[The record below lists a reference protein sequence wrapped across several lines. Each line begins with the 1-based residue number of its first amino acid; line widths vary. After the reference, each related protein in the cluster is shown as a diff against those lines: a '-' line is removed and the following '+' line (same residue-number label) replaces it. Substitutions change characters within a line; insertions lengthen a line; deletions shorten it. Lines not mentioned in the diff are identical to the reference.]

1 MMSTAPLV
9 VRDANP
15 AAPVHRTPAPFVP
28 VVPGVI
34 EDRVCGAGRTE
45 LKYCVPAPVSEWVL
59 DVARLFLVPDVLA
72 LGPRQRVTSLYLDT
86 PQLTFLR
93 WHRERA
99 GDRFKLRI
107 RRYGEQPAPTLY
119 AELKRKTGSVVRKRR
134 AAFPAKALHTVLESS
149 GVPDSAAS
157 PQDTKNLREFAYH
170 RWLSGATPTM
180 LVTCLREPLRDP
192 DDETAVTV
200 DRDLRYQPTRRADL
214 IGNACAW
221 QPIPLPCA
229 SGPATAL
236 VELKYGVRPPAWMDE
251 LIVQLIP
258 WRVSFS
264 KYVAAMNECAAGE
277 NC

>member
-9 VRDANP
+9 VSDDSP
-15 AAPVHRTPAPFVP
+15 VAPLHRKPGPFG
-28 VVPGVI
+28 PGFI
-34 EDRVCGAGRTE
+34 EDRLPTPGRME
-45 LKYCVPAPVSEWVL
+45 LKYSVPAAVSEIVL
-59 DVARLFLVPDVLA
+59 GVARTYLVPDVLA

-93 WHRERA
+93 WHRDRA

-107 RRYGEQPAPTLY
+107 RGYGEQPGPTLY

-134 AAFPAKALHTVLESS
+134 AAFPAQALHTVLEGS

-157 PQDTKNLREFAYH
+157 PQDAKNLREFAYR
-170 RWLSGATPTM
+170 RWLSGATPRM
-180 LVTCLREPLRDP
+180 LVTCVREPMRDP

-200 DRDLRYQPTRRADL
+200 DRDLQYQPTRRADL
-214 IGNACAW
+214 IGDACAW
-221 QPIPLPCA
+221 QPIPLLCA

-236 VELKYGVRPPAWMDE
+236 VELKYGDQPPAWMDE
-251 LIVQLIP
+251 LMVQLAP

-264 KYVAAMNECAAGE
+264 KYVAAMSQCATGE
-277 NC
+277 LS